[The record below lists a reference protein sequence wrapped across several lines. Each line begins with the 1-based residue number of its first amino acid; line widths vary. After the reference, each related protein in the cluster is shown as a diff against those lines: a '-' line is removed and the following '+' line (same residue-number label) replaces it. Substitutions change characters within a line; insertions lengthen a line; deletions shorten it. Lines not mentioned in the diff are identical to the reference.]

1 MDRRYGKLENAGQAL
16 SEVEHMAFGSDAFQF
31 WLFQK
36 RWPSIAGDT
45 LAKES
50 YIGRE
55 VGTTLYIHVTNSVW
69 MQELMMHR
77 QGLLARVQKDPYGRK
92 FRDMRIMMSVPK
104 TEVTPTT
111 TVDVLKK
118 KYQENEKVLSAPLS
132 EGEKVWVDQW
142 TKNHV
147 EKEALRT
154 PIARLMEGA
163 LKRRKAEL
171 AAGWHPCPR
180 CGTLCSQTD
189 LLCPSCRIQ
198 EEKQTKNKIV
208 LLLKDHPAYL
218 YEDVRCWIRC
228 SYAQFAD
235 ARDILI
241 HRYKE
246 NYYNGYGDEEEKK
259 KLLSLLVHK
268 PYEEI
273 TKEEA
278 DKTLSGIPRRK
289 SGVRNEEKR

>member
-1 MDRRYGKLENAGQAL
+1 MDRRYGKLENAGWAL
-16 SEVEHMAFGSDAFQF
+16 SEVERLAFGSDAFQF

-36 RWPSIAGDT
+36 RWPSIAGET

-55 VGTTLYIHVTNSVW
+55 AGTTLYIHVTNSVW

-77 QGLLARVQKDPYGRK
+77 KGLLSRVQQDPYGKK
-92 FRDMRIMMSVPK
+92 FQDMRIMMSVPK
-104 TEVTPTT
+104 TEVVATT
-111 TVDVLKK
+111 TVDALKK

-142 TKNHV
+142 TQKNV
-147 EKEALRT
+147 EKEALRG

-163 LKRRKAEL
+163 LKRRKAEI

-180 CGTLCSQTD
+180 CGALCSQAD
-189 LLCPSCRIQ
+189 LLCPACRIQ

-208 LLLKDHPAYL
+208 LLLKDHPAFL
-218 YEDVRCWIRC
+218 YDDVKRCIRC
-228 SYAQFAD
+228 TYAQFAD

-246 NYYNGYGDEEEKK
+246 NYYNGYSNEEERK

-268 PYEEI
+268 PFEDI
-273 TKEEA
+273 TEEEA
-278 DKTLSGIPRRK
+278 EKALSGMPKRK
-289 SGVRNEEKR
+289 LGVRN